1 MGNYQADM
9 AGGPPGTPPIVVHNF
24 AEADNLLS
32 DALIDI
38 IRDLNRHIHFLDNS
52 DTLRGP
58 EKELLVEEANSIHEK
73 LVQVVEG
80 IDFANTP
87 D

>member
-1 MGNYQADM
+1 MGRWWVEEELVVGRRRHFSFQDVYQNR
-9 AGGPPGTPPIVVHNF
+9 PRRSTSVVV
-24 AEADNLLS
+24 ATWE
-32 DALIDI
+32 I
-38 IRDLNRHIHFLDNS
+38 LNHFLDDR

-58 EKELLVEEANSIHEK
+58 EKELLLEEAKSIHEK